1 VKLLVLTP
9 IVPYPP
15 HDGDKLR
22 LYHFL
27 SHLKRAGHHIDL
39 FCLSRVKDDFKYFQ
53 EMGCICDRLYL
64 EHLSSKD
71 LFFNLIASPL
81 LFQSFNVTG
90 YFSPQLRD
98 TLRAYWKTPEGQAV
112 DVILAHRLRMAPA
125 AYESNPGKPVVL
137 DLTDCLTDYTRQLKG
152 CKGAP
157 PLIRFAAWWDHWFLK
172 SEEAEWSR
180 KADFA
185 TVISEAEEQ
194 KLCNLGV
201 PREKV
206 RVVPNGVPATDG
218 KKWVRPE
225 AYPTHAKVVCFS
237 GNMGY
242 AANEDAAIWFLD
254 EVWPRVRREVPDAVF
269 ACVGGHPKRKLIQRH
284 NGQDVLVTGWV
295 PQIEPYAA
303 HPDVAVAPL
312 RVASGMQNKVVMSM
326 ALGVPLVA
334 TAQAVKW
341 LSEDGRKKIHSVV
354 EEVPDIAADFAGRVI
369 EILRN
374 PRKAKAKAHG
384 GKNYIR
390 RNYSWDKSGQTLEKI
405 LKEAKKKPTAV
416 QPYDFSSNS
425 VVKGL

>member
-1 VKLLVLTP
+1 MKLLVLTP

-22 LYHFL
+22 LYHLL
-27 SHLKRAGHHIDL
+27 SHLKRQGHKIDL
-39 FCLSRVKDDFKYFQ
+39 FCLSRVKEDFKYFQ

-64 EHLSSKD
+64 EHLSNKD

-81 LFQSFNVTG
+81 LGQSINVTG
-90 YFSPQLRD
+90 YFSPNLRD
-98 TLRAYWKTPEGQAV
+98 TLRGYWKTAEGQAV

-125 AYESNPGKPVVL
+125 AFESNPDKPVVL
-137 DLTDCLTDYTRQLKG
+137 DLTDCLADYTRQLKSR
-152 CKGAP
+152 KGAP
-157 PLIRFAAWWDHWFLK
+157 LLTRFAAWVDSAVFLK
-172 SEEAEWSR
+172 SEEVEGCGKS
-180 KADFA
+180 DFA
-185 TVISEAEEQ
+185 TVISEAEAG
-194 KLCNLGV
+194 KLWDMGV

-206 RVVPNGVPATDG
+206 RVVPNGLSVSG
-218 KKWVRPE
+218 KEKWVRPE
-225 AYPTHAKVVCFS
+225 TYPSHAKVVCFS

-254 EVWPRVRREVPDAVF
+254 EVWPLVRREIPDAIF
-269 ACVGGHPKRKLIQRH
+269 TCVGGHPRPRLVKRH

-312 RVASGMQNKVVMSM
+312 RVASGMQNKVAMSM

-341 LSEDGRKKIHSVV
+341 LPEDGRKKIHAVV
-354 EEVPDIAADFAGRVI
+354 EETPGMAVDFANRVV

-374 PRKAKAKAHG
+374 PKKAKALARG
-384 GKNYIR
+384 AKNYIR
-390 RNYSWDKSGQTLEKI
+390 RNYSWNKSGWMLEKI
-405 LKEAKKKPTAV
+405 LKEAKRKAAADLRRSTPTV
-416 QPYDFSSNS
+416 I
-425 VVKGL
+425 